1 MLKNYKSINKV
12 YNEMKIII
20 IFCAMSMFIFSINSC
35 DSDETKTALVTNDSI
50 VTKTDNI
57 IKNENSKDS
66 LYRISVSLFV
76 VEFYKSLELSQK
88 QNDDNYNNGGDN
100 FDKNKF
106 LSLINKESK
115 FSKKR
120 VDNLTGDY
128 NAMYNIELVKI
139 DSINIYS
146 DIVSVYTI
154 VDYYINEVGTF
165 QNVEHLEINN
175 IRGVFS
181 LNKWLDV
188 KVNKMTVQEIEGF
201 ENYNDKDFYKSIGSL
216 NKGY

>member
-1 MLKNYKSINKV
+1 
-12 YNEMKIII
+12 MKIII

>member
-57 IKNENSKDS
+57 VKNENSKDS

>member
-1 MLKNYKSINKV
+1 
-12 YNEMKIII
+12 MKIII

-57 IKNENSKDS
+57 VKNENSKDS